1 MRNRYISSAARYLQK
16 EIERLRKTV
25 TEETIRESIAKENKE
40 SALKRIEELESQIEM
55 LEPKTAF
62 ASL

>member
-1 MRNRYISSAARYLQK
+1 MSNINSAVRFLTK
-16 EIERLRKTV
+16 EVERLKKEVQTQ
-25 TEETIRESIAKENKE
+25 ELKESVARENKE
-40 SALKRIEELESQIEM
+40 NALKRIEELEAQIEV

>member
-1 MRNRYISSAARYLQK
+1 MSKNITSAARFLQK
-16 EIERLRKTV
+16 EIDKLKKEVQTQELK
-25 TEETIRESIAKENKE
+25 ESIARENKE
-40 SALKRIEELESQIEM
+40 NALKRIEELENQIEV

>member
-1 MRNRYISSAARYLQK
+1 MSNINSAVRFLTK
-16 EIERLRKTV
+16 EVERLKKEVQTQ
-25 TEETIRESIAKENKE
+25 ELKESVARDNKEN
-40 SALKRIEELESQIEM
+40 ALKRIEELEAQIEV

>member
-1 MRNRYISSAARYLQK
+1 MSKNITSAARFLQK
-16 EIERLRKTV
+16 EIDKLRNEVLTQQLK
-25 TEETIRESIAKENKE
+25 ESTARENKE
-40 SALKRIEELESQIEM
+40 NALKRIEELEAQLEI

>member
-1 MRNRYISSAARYLQK
+1 MSNKNISSAARFLQK

-25 TEETIRESIAKENKE
+25 TEETLRESIAKENKE
-40 SALKRIEELESQIEM
+40 NALKRIEELESQIEM